1 MPVYRIHVGTMSDH
15 PIDGGDVTALLKR
28 AEDGD
33 DQALERV
40 FPLVYQ
46 ELQRIAR
53 AQLGRERAG
62 HTLQPT
68 ALVNEA
74 YLKLVQ
80 RPPKGTENRSHFLGV
95 AARAMRQVLVDHA
108 RAWSASK
115 RGGGAVPVTLN
126 EELAGVGS
134 EPEQILALD
143 QALDRLDALDARL
156 RQVVELRYFGGLQ
169 DEEIAEALGVTRRTV
184 QRDWV
189 KARAWLHRELS
200 EELPEEEA

>member
-1 MPVYRIHVGTMSDH
+1 MSETST
-15 PIDGGDVTALLKR
+15 GSGDVTALLR
-28 AEDGD
+28 LAEDGD
-33 DQALERV
+33 AEALDRV
-40 FPLVYQ
+40 FPLVYH

-62 HTLQPT
+62 HTLQAT

-80 RPPKGTENRSHFLGV
+80 RPPRGTSDRGHFLGV

-108 RAWSASK
+108 RAWSANK

-134 EPEQILALD
+134 EPEDILALD
-143 QALDRLDALDARL
+143 QALDRLDALDERL
-156 RQVVELRYFGGLQ
+156 RRVVELRYFAGLQ
-169 DEEIAEALGVTRRTV
+169 DDEIAEALGVTRRTV

-189 KARAWLHRELS
+189 KARAWLHRELA
-200 EELPEEEA
+200 ERHEGGVP